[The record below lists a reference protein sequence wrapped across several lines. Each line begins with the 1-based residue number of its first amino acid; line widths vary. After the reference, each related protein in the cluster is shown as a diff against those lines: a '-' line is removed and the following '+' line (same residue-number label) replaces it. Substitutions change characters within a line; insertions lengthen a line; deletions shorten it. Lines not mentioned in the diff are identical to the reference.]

1 MTESTKNI
9 FPVKMYIVVFER
21 FWMKK
26 KSVEKYFCCFFL
38 LFAGACILQPVMADN
53 GTISI
58 AYRGSG
64 GGYVGESFVF
74 DGRNT
79 YGNTTLLKV
88 TGPGLPSEGVPAN
101 NLNGASGTGTP
112 IEVDKDGEWK
122 FGWYSSSVSGIE
134 KMKTGKYIFTATDAA
149 SPEKSATAL
158 IQLKKPEYSIT
169 ASPNPVNPGKYVE
182 LIGTAERG
190 VAYAKIDISDSS
202 GKVLHSYS
210 SPVSTSGYFNYGFHV
225 DMDPGQYKVT
235 VSNPSLK
242 VPFGTVISVVS
253 EGGTVPVIPGT
264 VSTQVSFVPVTE
276 ITAETTAAPV
286 SVPAPTKSPV
296 APAIILVSIITGIMV
311 AGIIR
316 R

>member
-1 MTESTKNI
+1 
-9 FPVKMYIVVFER
+9 
-21 FWMKK
+21 MKK
-26 KSVEKYFCCFFL
+26 KSVPEIFCCFL
-38 LFAGACILQPVMADN
+38 LLSAAACVMQPVMADN
-53 GTISI
+53 GIISI

-64 GGYVGESFVF
+64 AGYVGESFVF

-134 KMKTGKYIFTATDAA
+134 KMKTGKYTFTATDSAN
-149 SPEKSATAL
+149 PDKSATAL
-158 IQLKKPEYSIT
+158 IMLKKPEYSIT

-182 LIGTAERG
+182 LIGTAEQG

-202 GKVLHSYS
+202 GRVLHSYS
-210 SPVSTSGYFNYGFHV
+210 SPVSASGYFNYGFHV
-225 DMDPGQYKVT
+225 DMDPGQYKVS
-235 VSNPSLK
+235 VNNPSLK

-253 EGGTVPVIPGT
+253 EEGTVPVTTGT
-264 VSTQVSFVPVTE
+264 VPVQVSAVPAAIV
-276 ITAETTAAPV
+276 TAETTTAPAPD
-286 SVPAPTKSPV
+286 STPTKSPV
-296 APAIILVSIITGIMV
+296 APVTILAALITGII
-311 AGIIR
+311 ASGISR

>member
-1 MTESTKNI
+1 MRKKTVNKI
-9 FPVKMYIVVFER
+9 FC
-21 FWMKK
+21 
-26 KSVEKYFCCFFL
+26 YFLL
-38 LFAGACILQPVMADN
+38 LFAAAFVLQPVMADN

-79 YGNTTLLKV
+79 YGNTTFLKV

-134 KMKTGKYIFTATDAA
+134 KIKTGKYTFTATD
-149 SPEKSATAL
+149 SVNPDKSATAL
-158 IQLKKPEYSIT
+158 IMLKKPEYSIT
-169 ASPNPVNPGKYVE
+169 ASPNPVNPGNYVE
-182 LIGTAERG
+182 LIGIAEQG

-225 DMDPGQYKVT
+225 DMDPGQYTVS

-253 EGGTVPVIPGT
+253 ENGTVPATTGTVPV
-264 VSTQVSFVPVTE
+264 QVSAVPTADVM
-276 ITAETTAAPV
+276 AETTAAPV
-286 SVPAPTKSPV
+286 SNPSATRSPV
-296 APAIILVSIITGIMV
+296 APVTLLAALII
-311 AGIIR
+311 GIIASGISR